1 MATAAA
7 ALLPALSSWYLAVNN
22 TVTQPYLDEVF
33 HVVQAQQYCAGRFH
47 VWDPKITTPPGLY
60 ILSIIPAFR
69 VEWVQGRAGRWSLA
83 LLGCNLS
90 GLRLVNAAGLLVIL
104 FLVWRIYRQR
114 SSTLHDAVFQHSAL
128 NVALFPPLF
137 FFSAL
142 YYTDIWS
149 TAFVLLFYSCLLNAY
164 REGANSFLRYIT
176 LVTVGSASLL
186 FRQTNIFWVSI
197 LPAAVV
203 FVHQLDRGHQAVR
216 WSTNRQVEGFGG
228 SFYSVAKTSW
238 RFGVVF
244 NLPIRSAK
252 LKGKPYHTL
261 AHDPSFS
268 HRGADYFKTILSIGV
283 CLARVLTE
291 PKALVNLVMALSPF
305 IALLS
310 LFTAF
315 VLSNGGVVL
324 GDKSNHVATL
334 HVPQMLYIWPF
345 LAFFS
350 WPIIYQYLALLP
362 FSVLARL
369 GTYGSLE
376 TMQIFRRR
384 ALLPK
389 LSVIIV
395 AVGLAC
401 AVVYANT
408 IVHPFTLADNR
419 HYVFYV
425 FRYLLKPWWVRYAVA
440 PVYFGTAWA
449 AIQNLGGGAPAPS
462 AQRPRADGLADRLP
476 VPDGQHS
483 ATTAFAIIWLAT
495 SALSLITAPLV
506 EPRYFILPWIFWRL
520 HVPILS
526 PSGAMW
532 QGPSQTS
539 AGSAKTRGASSWLQH
554 DHRLWIETAWLL
566 VVNVTT
572 AYMFLHCGF
581 EWKQEPGKVQRFMW

>member
-7 ALLPALSSWYLAVNN
+7 ALLPVLSSWYLAVNN

-60 ILSIIPAFR
+60 LLSIIPAFR
-69 VEWVQGRAGRWSLA
+69 VKWIQGRAGRWSLA
-83 LLGCNLS
+83 SLGCNLS
-90 GLRLVNAAGLLVIL
+90 GLRLVNVAGLLVIL

-114 SSTLHDAVFQHSAL
+114 GSKLHDAVFQHSAL

-142 YYTDIWS
+142 YYTDVWS
-149 TAFVLLFYSCLLNAY
+149 TAFVLLFYSCLLNAH
-164 REGANSFLRYIT
+164 RERANPFLRYIT
-176 LVTVGSASLL
+176 LVTVGAASLF

-197 LPAAVV
+197 FPAAVV

-216 WSTNRQVEGFGG
+216 SSTNRQVEGFGG

-252 LKGKPYHTL
+252 LE
-261 AHDPSFS
+261 
-268 HRGADYFKTILSIGV
+268 DYFKTILSIGV

-291 PKALVNLVMALSPF
+291 PKALFNLIMALSPF

-310 LFTAF
+310 LFAAF

-334 HVPQMLYIWPF
+334 HLPQMLYIWPF

-350 WPIIYQYLALLP
+350 WPTIYQYLALLP
-362 FSVLARL
+362 ISILARL

-384 ALLPK
+384 NLLPK
-389 LSVIIV
+389 LSIIIV

-425 FRYLLKPWWVRYAVA
+425 FRYLLRPWWARYAVA
-440 PVYFGTAWA
+440 PIYFGTAWA

-476 VPDGQHS
+476 VPDGEHS
-483 ATTAFAIIWLAT
+483 ATTAFVVIWLAT

-526 PSGAMW
+526 PSGAIW
-532 QGPSQTS
+532 QGRNQTS
-539 AGSAKTRGASSWLQH
+539 AGSAKTWGKSSWLQH

-566 VVNVTT
+566 MVNVAT
-572 AYMFLHCGF
+572 AYMFLYWGF
-581 EWKQEPGKVQRFMW
+581 VWIQEPGTVQRFMW